1 MGIVRVVVVMLG
13 VARGVGIPEGCLGVI
28 YCGEVGIGEACGPLN
43 GVEPLQRDPIC
54 TCTSLGKHPSGRS
67 SQRHGIGLGIPWPR
81 HDKGTPD
88 QANEETVVST
98 QDATISRQSWPY
110 FQNAPIL
117 CSNAST
123 GYDGSRQGEKK
134 KRHAAAARRGV
145 GIDPTRRKEFANTG
159 GEKNTMTLTHHQ
171 GNPLFLPKE
180 KVLALLRPARL
191 LRLQVLLLVVD
202 NGRGRLLQL
211 LLGGLLLGGGEDVA
225 RASAADVGGAFARAT
240 DHSAAGV
247 ST

>member
-1 MGIVRVVVVMLG
+1 
-13 VARGVGIPEGCLGVI
+13 
-28 YCGEVGIGEACGPLN
+28 
-43 GVEPLQRDPIC
+43 
-54 TCTSLGKHPSGRS
+54 
-67 SQRHGIGLGIPWPR
+67 
-81 HDKGTPD
+81 
-88 QANEETVVST
+88 
-98 QDATISRQSWPY
+98 
-110 FQNAPIL
+110 
-117 CSNAST
+117 
-123 GYDGSRQGEKK
+123 
-134 KRHAAAARRGV
+134 
-145 GIDPTRRKEFANTG
+145 
-159 GEKNTMTLTHHQ
+159 MTLTHHQ

-225 RASAADVGGAFARAT
+225 RASAADVSGAFARAT